1 MLLADGILCVSEQ
14 AIMVRGCE
22 ERKSTILGLI
32 RVPCVIRV
40 LCVLGNS
47 RTFHL
52 RFFWIFGSIW
62 TLFCLVKDGA
72 GRPVS
77 IPPSSGGGGSVGHG
91 DGILG
96 A

>member
-40 LCVLGNS
+40 LRVLGNS

-52 RFFWIFGSIW
+52 RFFLDFRLDLDSLLPCQGWGRE
-62 TLFCLVKDGA
+62 A
-72 GRPVS
+72 G
-77 IPPSSGGGGSVGHG
+77 IHSS
-91 DGILG
+91 
-96 A
+96 